1 MSAAMS
7 ATSITTTTGTVVG
20 APPSRAVAAEWSK
33 LGGSRGT
40 CLAYVLLGVLTVIL
54 SGMVAAGTSTEPA
67 GSFGD
72 DDLIVNSLGGLLVG
86 IVVAVVI
93 GAITLGGE
101 YGSGM
106 ISATFAATPR
116 RHRAIAAKAFVTWVA
131 VTIVGIVAAFASY
144 FVARPILRGN
154 GYVAPGYPDPDLTS
168 APVLR
173 AIVGTGVLIGLYAV
187 LAVGVA
193 AIVRRTAA
201 AIPITIALIIV
212 PAMVA
217 VDDNIAKALQRWTPL
232 AGFAI
237 QQTVDRPDY
246 YVRPLPGLAVTAAY
260 AIAAVALGII
270 VTNRRDVTA

>member
-1 MSAAMS
+1 MSAAM
-7 ATSITTTTGTVVG
+7 T
-20 APPSRAVAAEWSK
+20 AEWSK

-40 CLAYVLLGVLTVIL
+40 WLAYVLLAVLTVVL
-54 SGMVAAGTSTEPA
+54 SGMVAAGTSTTPA

-72 DDLIVNSLGGLLVG
+72 DDLLVNALGGLIAGV
-86 IVVAVVI
+86 VVAVVI
-93 GAITLGGE
+93 GAITVGGE
-101 YGSGM
+101 YASGM
-106 ISATFAATPR
+106 ICATFAATPR
-116 RHRAIAAKAFVTWVA
+116 RHRAIAAKAFVTWA
-131 VTIVGIVAAFASY
+131 AATTVGIVAAYASY
-144 FVARPILRGN
+144 FVARPIQRGN

-193 AIVRRTAA
+193 AIVKRTAA
-201 AIPITIALIIV
+201 AVPITIAMIVV

-217 VDDNIAKALQRWTPL
+217 VDDGVAEVLQRWTPL

-246 YVRPLPGLAVTAAY
+246 FVRPLPGLAVTAAY
-260 AIAAVALGII
+260 AAAILAVGIV
-270 VTNRRDVTA
+270 VTNRRDVTG

>member
-7 ATSITTTTGTVVG
+7 ATAMTTATAIG
-20 APPSRAVAAEWSK
+20 APRSRAVAAEWSK

-40 CLAYVLLGVLTVIL
+40 WLAYVLLAVLTVVL
-54 SGMVAAGTSTEPA
+54 SGMVAAGTSTTPA

-72 DDLIVNSLGGLLVG
+72 DDLMVNSLAGVLAG
-86 IVVAVVI
+86 IVVAIVI
-93 GAITLGGE
+93 GAITVGGE

-106 ISATFAATPR
+106 IAATFAATPR
-116 RHRAIAAKAFVTWVA
+116 RHRAVTAKASVTWIA
-131 VTIVGIVAAFASY
+131 VTIVGIGAAFASY
-144 FVARPILRGN
+144 FVARPIQRGN

-168 APVLR
+168 TPMLR

-193 AIVRRTAA
+193 AIVKRTAA
-201 AIPITIALIIV
+201 AIPITIALIVV
-212 PAMVA
+212 PAMVT
-217 VDDNIAKALQRWTPL
+217 VDESVARALQRWTPV

-246 YVRPLPGLAVTAAY
+246 YVRPLAGLAVTAGY
-260 AIAAVALGII
+260 AVAALALGIVI
-270 VTNRRDVTA
+270 TNRRDVTA

>member
-7 ATSITTTTGTVVG
+7 TTAVTTSETVIG
-20 APPSRAVAAEWSK
+20 APRARAVAAEWSK

-40 CLAYVLLGVLTVIL
+40 LVAYVLLAVLTVVL
-54 SGMVAAGTSTEPA
+54 SGMVAAGTSTSPA

-72 DDLIVNSLGGLLVG
+72 DDLLVNALGGLLVG
-86 IVVAVVI
+86 VVVAVVI
-93 GAITLGGE
+93 GAITVGGE
-101 YGSGM
+101 YASGM

-116 RHRAIAAKAFVTWVA
+116 RHRAVAAKAFVTWVA
-131 VTIVGIVAAFASY
+131 VTIVGIVAAYASY
-144 FVARPILRGN
+144 FVARPIQRGN

-168 APVLR
+168 APVVR

-193 AIVRRTAA
+193 AIVKRTAA
-201 AIPITIALIIV
+201 AIPITIALVIV

-217 VDDNIAKALQRWTPL
+217 VDDNVAKALQRWTPL

-260 AIAAVALGII
+260 AAAALVLGIV
-270 VTNRRDVTA
+270 VTNRRDISA